1 MPYMVMLQN
10 EPGSITALVAC
21 PACGRICNKT
31 LLYPYDGGTLCELIF
46 TSACPICG
54 TKYDRC
60 SSDDAPEWNLLKEK
74 YLADSA
80 AYNNEI
86 ESSIRRKKNGKFKK
100 MDELHEDSWKKLFP
114 EEILERGKALADAKM
129 VKDFDANDTTVAPN
143 DVRTYITASIEDCKV
158 EIRIAQE
165 KIYGM
170 NCTCGYSNSGEN
182 CKHMAALF
190 YTVEDK
196 AQEDDSEIIN
206 PVEVPAAPAP
216 APTPVKVA
224 VPVPAPA
231 PAPAPTP
238 VKVAKPVLRPAAAAA
253 APAAEPEPVAEPAPA
268 EPVAVEKPKAK
279 IKIKAK

>member
-10 EPGSITALVAC
+10 EPGSITAVVAC

-74 YLADSA
+74 YLADPT

-190 YTVEDK
+190 YTVEEK
-196 AQEDDSEIIN
+196 TQEDESEIIT
-206 PVEVPAAPAP
+206 PVEVPTPVSV
-216 APTPVKVA
+216 PTPVKVA
-224 VPVPAPA
+224 APVPAPA